1 MKRYPRIL
9 SVFLALLLLLG
20 TLLSC
25 SPTPVSEPPVDDPS
39 IDKLPVDD
47 PPKQDPPE
55 QDPPAVEPPEEEP
68 PVEEPPVV
76 EPPMDEPKKPQPK
89 NSFSPVSDLA
99 GKPFLNETQAP
110 LASVGNGIRRF
121 MMLTEHNPALPF
133 NVACHISQTR
143 ITAMLPAGIDL
154 SAVTVNFLSA
164 SDIMLGDKVLTDGCV
179 LDLREPLVLSVKTTS
194 GERMDVVLDVQTLR
208 TGLPSVALT
217 VDDFAE
223 INSKTEYFKSTF
235 YVGGGDGAICDYATD
250 LTLLVDAEAKGRG
263 NSSWAYPKK
272 SFTVKLAEKKNLLG
286 LGRSRNW
293 TLVSN
298 YQDKTLMRNEIA
310 AQISTIVGLP
320 TMETRSVDLWLNG
333 VYWGNYLLIEKV
345 EFEKER
351 IDLPDYDEVENP
363 ADAGILLEWDGH
375 VNEVPDWQKAQWQ
388 QVTEHTVYD
397 PVADIHF
404 IRLDGS
410 FIVIQKP
417 SAANI
422 LPEQIERAEDIVLL
436 VDTALKSR
444 NYDLL
449 ETCIDMESFAAWYL
463 VEDIMKN
470 MDARFHSSCYMYFGG
485 DGVLHM
491 GPVWDFDMSLGN
503 ANYGGV
509 NDPSGTHISTSK
521 WYKHLFAME
530 EFCELVS
537 DMLMVYGEELDA
549 LPDYM
554 EVYAAM
560 LDRSQAYNFER
571 WDILNTAVG
580 WNPQNVVEANTY
592 PKQIKLMQDF
602 YVTRLDV
609 VRELVAG
616 LGKAAKP
623 STSVQKP
630 TGQPTPPKG
639 GVVLWSGDKSTTD
652 GRSLKC
658 MLNFEPAFDLSAY
671 AEDGVV
677 CLTYWISSLD
687 TLTSGHQLEL
697 TSSGGSD
704 RGEFSWGLNPA
715 KQMKAG
721 SWQTLYL
728 PLSEATRL
736 DRDVAADWSKIN
748 FFRIYVHVGSTEHFY
763 VADLRVVHADEI
775 K

>member
-25 SPTPVSEPPVDDPS
+25 SPTP
-39 IDKLPVDD
+39 
-47 PPKQDPPE
+47 
-55 QDPPAVEPPEEEP
+55 ANEP
-68 PVEEPPVV
+68 PVEEPPVDDPPVNDPPVEDPPAV
-76 EPPMDEPKKPQPK
+76 EPPVDEPPVDEPPADEPLDNESKKPQPE

-99 GKPFLNETQAP
+99 GRPFLDEKQAP

-121 MMLTEHNPALPF
+121 MLLAEHNPGLPF

-164 SDIMLGDKVLTDGCV
+164 SDIMLGDRVLTDGCV
-179 LDLREPLVLSVKTTS
+179 LDLREPLVLSVKATN
-194 GERMDVVLDVQTLR
+194 GESMDVVLDVQTLR

-217 VDDFAE
+217 VDRFAE
-223 INSKTEYFKSTF
+223 IDSKTEYFKSTF
-235 YVGGGDGAICDYATD
+235 YIGGGDKAICDYATD

-263 NSSWAYPKK
+263 NSSWGYPKK

-286 LGRSRNW
+286 LERSRNW

-310 AQISTIVGLP
+310 AQISSIVGLP

-333 VYWGNYLLIEKV
+333 VYWGTYLLIEKV

-351 IDLPDYDEVENP
+351 IDLPDHDEVEDP

-375 VNEVPDWQKAQWQ
+375 VNEVPDWQKGQWR
-388 QVTEHTVYD
+388 QVTEHTFYD

-410 FIVIQKP
+410 FIIIQKP
-417 SAANI
+417 SASNI

-444 NYDLL
+444 DYDML
-449 ETCIDMESFAAWYL
+449 EQCIDMESFAAWYL

-470 MDARFHSSCYMYFGG
+470 MDARFHSSCYMYAGG
-485 DGVLHM
+485 DGILHM

-521 WYKHLFAME
+521 WYKHLFAVE

-537 DMLMVYGEELDA
+537 DMLMIYADELEA
-549 LPDYM
+549 IPDYM
-554 EVYAAM
+554 EIYAEM
-560 LDRSQAYNFER
+560 LDRSQTYNFER
-571 WDILNTAVG
+571 WDILNISVG

-592 PKQIKLMQDF
+592 PKQIKLMSDF

-623 STSVQKP
+623 SAPVQKP
-630 TGQPTPPKG
+630 TGQPTAPTG

-652 GRSLKC
+652 GRSLKF
-658 MLNFEPAFDLSAY
+658 MIDFSPAVDLSDY

-677 CLTYWISSLD
+677 CLTYWISSLN

-704 RGEFSWGLNPA
+704 NGEFSWALNPA

-728 PLSEATRL
+728 PISEASRL
-736 DRDVAADWSKIN
+736 DRNTVANWGKIN
-748 FFRIYVHVGSTEHFY
+748 FFRIYVHVGSTEQFY
-763 VADLRVVHADEI
+763 ISDLRVVHADEI